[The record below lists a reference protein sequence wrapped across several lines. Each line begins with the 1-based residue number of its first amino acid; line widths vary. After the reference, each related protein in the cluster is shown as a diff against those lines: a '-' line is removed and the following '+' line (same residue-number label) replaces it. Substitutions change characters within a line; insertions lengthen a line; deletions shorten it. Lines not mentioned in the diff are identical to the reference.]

1 MGLEEAI
8 ERARLLYERVQDHL
22 VPLQSIAVEW
32 ETNTKSSVFMQ
43 TISALKQ
50 FGLLEDEGKGEE
62 RQAKI
67 SSLAKTIINH
77 QDSSRERD
85 SALKIAALF
94 PKIHQ
99 EIWLKYKGGLPPAD
113 SPIRA
118 YLLERKEGAFNKD
131 YVDNFIRQLRQTIAF
146 AKLTET
152 DKILPADENLEGVQN
167 MEKPNN
173 PPPLPL
179 KPMLPTDGGPFISF
193 PLPGGNVIE
202 IRLRQ
207 KLSPND
213 FATVQKLVELSK
225 DSLVDL
231 PKE

>member
-1 MGLEEAI
+1 MPILAEPQATLAEKPRTRSPAYPSMGLEEAI

-118 YLLERKEGAFNKD
+118 YLLERKRGP
-131 YVDNFIRQLRQTIAF
+131 
-146 AKLTET
+146 LTRT
-152 DKILPADENLEGVQN
+152 MLIILSGSYGKQ
-167 MEKPNN
+167 
-173 PPPLPL
+173 LPL
-179 KPMLPTDGGPFISF
+179 Q
-193 PLPGGNVIE
+193 N
-202 IRLRQ
+202 
-207 KLSPND
+207 
-213 FATVQKLVELSK
+213 
-225 DSLVDL
+225 L
-231 PKE
+231 PKLIKYFQLTRIWRESKTWKSRIIRRHCH